1 MVLNRADLVW
11 FLESFQTFWNVS
23 YVRGNG
29 FPTTFGIV
37 PEDLGWIPKG
47 AKSTD
52 FDQKPWAIAH
62 GFEHRNDLGKCWESF
77 QTLWNAPC

>member
-1 MVLNRADLVW
+1 MVLNMADLGW
-11 FLESFQTFWNVS
+11 CLESFQTFWNAS
-23 YVRGNG
+23 YVRANG

-47 AKSTD
+47 PKSTD

-62 GFEHRNDLGKCWESF
+62 GFEQGRFW
-77 QTLWNAPC
+77 